1 MDEFMDSSS
10 DNKNIM
16 ELKSPKENQQ
26 APRSSKRVHFSTQNS
41 MVQVPRNVPQSEMK
55 NSYEIQSIYS
65 NEYEQVGG
73 SDNTSNANFYV
84 DMDVKIDSDDNDRD
98 SFEKRKIPP
107 ALPPKPANLIKLQ
120 QISKQRLVNQ
130 KQPIFKQKKLSDYDP
145 SESEP
150 DYCSIS
156 EIQDAIKSVKIV
168 TSAEIHSNADNNYS
182 EIKEDIEIPFIK
194 APPLPPSTP
203 TTPTPPPSSSSEMDE
218 SFADV
223 PKLPNVTEIIAPQTP
238 RKDSTIKC
246 IGHDNYITKSPF
258 NKKSTIQ
265 NNKDSIAILAE
276 INNIKMLPSKP
287 SPTRKFAPS
296 TPLDNISHQQTIIDD
311 KLQEE
316 FDWYNLDA
324 EYDRPANSQPEV
336 IKEIDNIADMYQF
349 DENLNSMC
357 DVDDD
362 DPKVE
367 YNLDFEYDLEQDIV
381 EIESNNNFTTV
392 IKINEPSTNSTTTND
407 NNNNNNNNNNNDD
420 DPLASPVSNPTT
432 NNFIEL
438 AETPKLDFHL
448 KKKLNYE
455 KFLKESGLASKML
468 PMPTRKNNNRMFYA
482 GPFV

>member
-1 MDEFMDSSS
+1 MDEFMDSSI
-10 DNKNIM
+10 DNKNNM
-16 ELKSPKENQQ
+16 EQKSPKESQL

-41 MVQVPRNVPQSEMK
+41 MVQVPRNSTPQSEMK

-130 KQPIFKQKKLSDYDP
+130 KQPILKQKKLSDYDP

-156 EIQDAIKSVKIV
+156 EIQDAVKSVKIV
-168 TSAEIHSNADNNYS
+168 TSAEIHNNADNDYS
-182 EIKEDIEIPFIK
+182 EIKEDIEVSIIK
-194 APPLPPSTP
+194 TLPPPPLPLAASPSVAP
-203 TTPTPPPSSSSEMDE
+203 LSEMDE

-238 RKDSTIKC
+238 RKDPTIKC

-258 NKKSTIQ
+258 SKKSATQ

-276 INNIKMLPSKP
+276 INNIKMMPSKP
-287 SPTRKFAPS
+287 SPTRKLAPS
-296 TPLDNISHQQTIIDD
+296 TPLDNINHQQTIKIVDD

-349 DENLNSMC
+349 DENLNSMG

-367 YNLDFEYDLEQDIV
+367 YNLDFEYDHEQDIV

-392 IKINEPSTNSTTTND
+392 IKINNESSTNNTTT
-407 NNNNNNNNNNNDD
+407 NNNNNNNND

>member
-1 MDEFMDSSS
+1 MDEFMDSSN
-10 DNKNIM
+10 DNKSNM
-16 ELKSPKENQQ
+16 EQKSPKEGQ
-26 APRSSKRVHFSTQNS
+26 PRSSKRVHFSTQNS
-41 MVQVPRNVPQSEMK
+41 MVQVPRNSTPQSEMK

-84 DMDVKIDSDDNDRD
+84 DMEVKLDSDDNDRD

-130 KQPIFKQKKLSDYDP
+130 KQPILKQKKLSDYDP

-156 EIQDAIKSVKIV
+156 EIQDAVKSVKIV
-168 TSAEIHSNADNNYS
+168 TSAEIHNNADNDYS
-182 EIKEDIEIPFIK
+182 EIKEDIEVSIMK
-194 APPLPPSTP
+194 ALPSPPPLPSPSL
-203 TTPTPPPSSSSEMDE
+203 PSASLSEMDE

-238 RKDSTIKC
+238 RKDPTNKC

-258 NKKSTIQ
+258 SKKSAIQ

-287 SPTRKFAPS
+287 SPTRKLAPS
-296 TPLDNISHQQTIIDD
+296 TPLDNINHQQTIKIVDD

-336 IKEIDNIADMYQF
+336 IKEMDNIADLYQF
-349 DENLNSMC
+349 DENLNSMG

-367 YNLDFEYDLEQDIV
+367 YNLDFEYDHHEQDIV

-392 IKINEPSTNSTTTND
+392 IKINNEPSTNNTTT
-407 NNNNNNNNNNNDD
+407 NNNNND

-438 AETPKLDFHL
+438 AETPKIDFHL